1 MPFSLAPPSLLGE
14 REKAKPEKRQ
24 SPNTDR
30 DPQTQVQSAP
40 IPGSLPG
47 HSPQAPAGRCH
58 IPSAQGPAGYTT

>member
-1 MPFSLAPPSLLGE
+1 MPFSLALHSLLGE
-14 REKAKPEKRQ
+14 REDKAEKRQ

-30 DPQTQVQSAP
+30 DPQTQAQSAP

-58 IPSAQGPAGYTT
+58 TPSAQGPAGYTT